1 MFVRSSSVTPAAGIS
16 STTRSE
22 ASVSVPVLSVHI
34 TETEASDSI
43 AFSCWAR
50 IPLRAIFAAVTAAV
64 SETSRIRPSGTMLT
78 IPAVSVS
85 TASAWLTLR
94 SASDTP
100 RPIAS
105 GTIIP
110 TITISSRSI
119 AFSSGE
125 RGWRK
130 ARAVAVTLAAWL
142 SAPTAV
148 ASKSPSPSTAK
159 DPERT
164 LSPAFRTTG
173 SDSPVSS
180 DSSSASPSA
189 RTRVPS
195 AGSWSPPAIRT
206 RSPATTSSTGTW
218 RGSPSRTTVAFA
230 TTSAASLSS
239 VRFARTSWKVPIATL
254 ATRMPRK
261 SASLGLPK
269 TIVASPNPARIALN
283 TVKVLAIA
291 IEA

>member
-1 MFVRSSSVTPAAGIS
+1 MTPSAGIS

-34 TETEASDSI
+34 TDTEARLSI

-50 IPLRAIFAAVTAAV
+50 IPCRAIFAAVTAAV
-64 SETSRIRPSGTMLT
+64 RLTSRISPSGTMLT

-85 TASAWLTLR
+85 TASDWLTLR
-94 SASDTP
+94 SASETP
-100 RPIAS
+100 RPIPS
-105 GTIIP
+105 GAMKP
-110 TITISSRSI
+110 TITIRSRSI
-119 AFSSGE
+119 ARSSGE

-130 ARAVAVTLAAWL
+130 ARAVSVSRAAWL

-159 DPERT
+159 EPERT
-164 LSPAFRTTG
+164 SSPTRRATG

-189 RTRVPS
+189 RTRSPS
-195 AGSWSPPAIRT
+195 AAIWSPLAIRT
-206 RSPATTSSTGTW
+206 RSPTTTSPTGTA
-218 RGSPSRTTVAFA
+218 RGVPSRTTVAFA

-239 VRFARTSWKVPIATL
+239 VRLARTSWKVPIATL

-261 SASLGLPK
+261 SASFGLPQM
-269 TIVASPNPARIALN
+269 IVAAPKPARIALK
-283 TVKVLAIA
+283 TVKVLATA
-291 IEA
+291 IER